1 MNDRFDKAFADIFG
15 ASTPKPTV
23 GHKTASRSNM
33 YPGSVGARTPVTL
46 KSGHE
51 SLTAKC
57 MVSAHTSPDKMQTS
71 VLVNGNGT
79 VLYRAQ
85 RHNGQP

>member
-1 MNDRFDKAFADIFG
+1 MNDRFDKAFLEVFG
-15 ASTPKPTV
+15 ASITNPIENAKHCMPNRAAMMPTV
-23 GHKTASRSNM
+23 GHKTASRSSM
-33 YPGSVGARTPVTL
+33 YPGATGARTPVTL

-57 MVSAHTSPDKMQTS
+57 
-71 VLVNGNGT
+71 
-79 VLYRAQ
+79 